1 MNENRIRHMVLE
13 ELSKQEVRNII
24 NSKLNDYIK
33 EREFKKAVRQVAADV
48 LEDFFK
54 EAWRKNG
61 FWKNQLKNG

>member
-1 MNENRIRHMVLE
+1 MNENRIRQMVLE
-13 ELSKQEVRNII
+13 ELSKQEVKSMI
-24 NSKLNDYIK
+24 NAKLNDYIN

>member
-1 MNENRIRHMVLE
+1 MNENIIREMVLE
-13 ELSKQEVRNII
+13 ELSKQEVKSII
-24 NSKLNDYIK
+24 NSRLSDYIK
-33 EREFKKAVRQVAADV
+33 EREFKKVVREVAADV

>member
-24 NSKLNDYIK
+24 DSKLNDYIK